1 MEGRTH
7 RPVWQSERC
16 GHCAV
21 CVGGCPAFVFADL
34 AAEAD
39 SKRGQVTQALTGA
52 ERLGEM
58 PPCRA
63 ACPIGQDIPG
73 YLDRLAQGDQAGALE
88 IILKDNPL
96 PGVLGHVCNHPCQGA
111 CASAVVQAPPQVREL
126 KRFAALAPRPPVPP
140 PTGAVRGQAAVIGS
154 GPAGLTAAWEL
165 AKAGVKVTI
174 FEAEPVLGGMLAWS
188 IPSFRL
194 PREVLAQD
202 LAYIA
207 AHGVELM
214 ANRRVEPGEVQ
225 AWLAQGQGVI
235 LACGAPRAQRAD
247 LPGAD
252 LPGVHWGL
260 DFLKACALER
270 APRLTGPVVV
280 VGGGNVALDAARWAL
295 RLADD
300 VTLAYRRDREQ
311 MPAYAE
317 EVAEAQAEGLQLAYR
332 LQPVAV
338 EGDAQGVTGLRCQAT
353 APGQPGP
360 DGRVVFAPQAG
371 TERIIPAANVIL
383 ALGQETAAADWA
395 QGLGLAGFQPQDD
408 GRLARGVHAAG
419 DLVTGPANVVA
430 AMAGGRQAARALMQ
444 ELGS

>member
-7 RPVWQSERC
+7 RPVWQSELC

-21 CVGGCPAFVFADL
+21 CVGGCPAFIFADL

-39 SKRGQVTQALTGA
+39 SKRGQVTQALAGT

-58 PPCRA
+58 PPCRV
-63 ACPIGQDIPG
+63 ACPICQDIPG

-88 IILKDNPL
+88 IILRDNPL

-202 LAYIA
+202 LAYIT
-207 AHGVELM
+207 AHGVQM
-214 ANRRVEPGEVQ
+214 VANRRVEPGEVRT
-225 AWLAQGQGVI
+225 WLAQGQGVI
-235 LACGAPRAQRAD
+235 LACGAPRAQKAD
-247 LPGAD
+247 LRGAH

-260 DFLKACALER
+260 DFLKACALDCPPQLK
-270 APRLTGPVVV
+270 APVVV

-295 RLADD
+295 RLSDD
-300 VTLAYRRDREQ
+300 VTLVYRRDREQ

-317 EVAEAQAEGLQLAYR
+317 EAAEARTEGLKLAFR
-332 LQPVAV
+332 LQPLAI
-338 EGDAQGVTGLRCQAT
+338 EGDSQGLTGLRCQAT
-353 APGQPGP
+353 APGQAGP
-360 DGRVVFAPQAG
+360 DGRVVYVPQPGQEQVISAG
-371 TERIIPAANVIL
+371 AVIL

-395 QGLGLAGFQPQDD
+395 QGLGLKGFQPQGP
-408 GRLARGVHAAG
+408 GRLARGLHAAG
-419 DLVTGPANVVA
+419 DLVTGPASVVQ
-430 AMAGGRQAARALMQ
+430 AMAGGRQAALALIQ
-444 ELGS
+444 ELWS